1 MASTQDLRPISEI
14 AIDIVD
20 LWYAN
25 RAKKHAKRTPDE
37 WREVVYF
44 GAVPYLEALLT
55 MQGQEGYGLDSTDSV
70 ILYALSNMAAFRGPE
85 AKALKAE
92 LRLHLSRD
100 YR

>member
-1 MASTQDLRPISEI
+1 MEEKRHIHLI
-14 AIDIVD
+14 AREMIHT
-20 LWYAN
+20 WWAN
-25 RAKKHAKRTPDE
+25 RAKKHAKRELRE

-44 GAVPYLEALLT
+44 GAVPYLEALL
-55 MQGQEGYGLDSTDSV
+55 QLVNQEVTPNYGYDTTDSV

-92 LRLHLSRD
+92 LRTHLSRD